1 MRKTMSGVN
10 APFLKVAVI
19 SSLFLII
26 ISGCK
31 KHELPP
37 SLLAGY
43 HQTNLVA
50 DVAGYDAARIDPA
63 LVNPWGISFSATSPL
78 WISAAGTSV
87 SVIYDKNG
95 MDRIPPVTI
104 QNGKGSPTG
113 QVFNGTTGFVIPGTN
128 KPGRF
133 IFAGED
139 GTITAWNGGTM
150 ATLVADRSHEG
161 AVYKGLAMANDGTGN
176 FLYATNFKAGKI
188 DVFDSTF
195 TYVTGKPFWDKS
207 IPADYGPFNIRL
219 INGNLYVTYA
229 KHQAPD
235 NIDDKKGRGNGY
247 VNIFNTKGQ
256 LIKRF
261 ASRGALNSPWGIV
274 PSIPGSSA
282 IGDAIL
288 IGNFGDGLIN
298 VYTNNGDFVG
308 SLKDDMGHN
317 IVIDGL
323 WAIENNIYTA
333 DPEHLYF
340 TAGPANETHGLFG
353 YLSKDIK

>member
-1 MRKTMSGVN
+1 MTK
-10 APFLKVAVI
+10 
-19 SSLFLII
+19 
-26 ISGCK
+26 
-31 KHELPP
+31 
-37 SLLAGY
+37 
-43 HQTNLVA
+43 
-50 DVAGYDAARIDPA
+50 
-63 LVNPWGISFSATSPL
+63 
-78 WISAAGTSV
+78 
-87 SVIYDKNG
+87 
-95 MDRIPPVTI
+95 IPPVSI

-128 KPGRF
+128 KTARF

-139 GTITAWNGGTM
+139 GTITAWNGGTV

-176 FLYATNFKAGKI
+176 FLYATNFKESKI

-195 TYVTGKPFWDKS
+195 TFITGKPFHDSS
-207 IPADYGPFNIRL
+207 IPSDFGPFNIRA

-235 NIDDKKGRGNGY
+235 NVDDKKGHGNGF

-256 LIKRF
+256 FIKRF

-274 PSIPGSSA
+274 PSGPGSSS
-282 IGDAIL
+282 ISDAIL
-288 IGNFGDGLIN
+288 IGNFGDGFIN
-298 VYTNNGDFVG
+298 VFTNNGDFAG
-308 SLKDDMGHN
+308 SLKDDMGNN
-317 IVIDGL
+317 IAIDGL

-353 YLSKDIK
+353 YISKDIK